1 MSKEL
6 KTWPDAVM
14 FLYEKIKKMRPLAG
28 DNTSITE
35 TAEGIRINSQAAGIG
50 GGSSDYNGYFKVVKS
65 GENLA
70 VVDGA
75 DPSATIAGYTKAGNV
90 RIAVNKAEIDVSQQ
104 GYIYI
109 ETTYEYSYKCEI
121 KYTASFNVPPDS
133 DGKHIRIIADYSDYG
148 NKIIQRLYG
157 ENEITGKWV

>member
-1 MSKEL
+1 MSILERITALEERVEEL
-6 KTWPDAVM
+6 RIIDTEDIMAEDTGDGIELHLQSPGNAEPASADG
-14 FLYEKIKKMRPLAG
+14 YE
-28 DNTSITE
+28 
-35 TAEGIRINSQAAGIG
+35 
-50 GGSSDYNGYFKVVKS
+50 GYFKVIKS